1 MRKKLIKIGI
11 ALGVAAI
18 ILAIGL
24 TISFSHKSEQ
34 VQPSSAKYEITET
47 DIFSLPTVS
56 AKEISVKGVM
66 LGDTQEQVIEKLGN
80 PDKQFSPKPSIINME
95 YGNQLGLFDIG
106 LIVQLRDGKVRKM
119 ALKEPMN
126 ALLIGK
132 TKIIHTKEEIYFLV
146 GKPDETLFVP
156 ITPTSAL
163 VYRLLQYKEKG
174 IEVIIRKD
182 QENGF
187 TITDVFDSN

>member
-1 MRKKLIKIGI
+1 MRTKLVKISI
-11 ALGVAAI
+11 ALGIVAI
-18 ILAIGL
+18 ILVLGFAI
-24 TISFSHKSEQ
+24 SSHDPKPTQS
-34 VQPSSAKYEITET
+34 PAKYELTET
-47 DIFSLPTVS
+47 DIFSLPTIN

-66 LGDTQEQVIEKLGN
+66 LEYTQEQVTEKLGQ
-80 PDKQFSPKPSIINME
+80 PDKQFSPKPNIINME
-95 YGNQLGLFDIG
+95 YGKQLELFDTG

-119 ALKEPMN
+119 TLKEPMN

-132 TKIIHTKEEIYFLV
+132 TKIVHSKDEIYFLV
-146 GKPDETLFVP
+146 GKPDETLFIPV
-156 ITPTSAL
+156 TSTSAL